1 MSHKE
6 DHWFTDKHGNRIKR
20 LELVNKIL
28 ECIGNQRKCCKQ
40 IANEIGFEY
49 QVVRN
54 ILRRLLTANLLD
66 STPTKAYTYY
76 HKLDKTCLL
85 ADLFYNKD
93 KILKKF
99 KIKNVKRYSIEDF
112 KGKKFDSKKGIVYNQ
127 SSMTTWEVE

>member
-28 ECIGNQRKCCKQ
+28 KCIGNQRKCCKQ

-66 STPTKAYTYY
+66 STPT
-76 HKLDKTCLL
+76 
-85 ADLFYNKD
+85 
-93 KILKKF
+93 I
-99 KIKNVKRYSIEDF
+99 
-112 KGKKFDSKKGIVYNQ
+112 
-127 SSMTTWEVE
+127 